1 MADAEKYD
9 RNRRI
14 SETVA
19 RASGESPRV
28 TEPVKKKGERRSKS
42 QTAATYRIGQDL
54 IDRINAAAEKHS
66 VDKTGLVKALLTHA
80 LDELEADKWELPPA
94 EKKKLKI

>member
-1 MADAEKYD
+1 
-9 RNRRI
+9 
-14 SETVA
+14 
-19 RASGESPRV
+19 V
-28 TEPVKKKGERRSKS
+28 TEPVKKKERRSES

-80 LDELEADKWELPPA
+80 LDELEVDKWELPPA